1 MYHTVSLTY
10 QLLFRVPKQTIK
22 AHFTTFPQLFMTI
35 TPNFTTPQAIILW
48 HHNQLMNEVLYIRSS
63 PMLTG
68 TAIRSLSYPQL
79 FTSTCNDQCAMLI
92 SNSTVKCESTYI
104 TFRQIAASLT
114 KSTQCTSAMFLQF
127 LVMITKRIISFALH
141 NSNRSIRYHQTT
153 KSSSTPYIK
162 YSMLCPPSANSTLT
176 FWPHSPLSHNASL
189 M

>member
-1 MYHTVSLTY
+1 
-10 QLLFRVPKQTIK
+10 
-22 AHFTTFPQLFMTI
+22 
-35 TPNFTTPQAIILW
+35 
-48 HHNQLMNEVLYIRSS
+48 
-63 PMLTG
+63 MLTG

-127 LVMITKRIISFALH
+127 LVMITKRIISFTLHNSNRSIRYHQTTKSTQCTSAMFLQFLVMITKRIISFALH

-176 FWPHSPLSHNASL
+176 F
-189 M
+189 